1 MLPTLRR
8 DVSYSFRMISKSPVV
23 SVIAVISLALG
34 IAANVSVFSLMNSWL
49 LRPLPYPDADRLVMV
64 YENNRNELGRQ
75 RGVTAANYFDWKE
88 QSSSFDE
95 WVAASYEQANLTGI
109 DTPEQLRVARVTPN
123 FFDMLGSETLVGRT
137 FTLDEGGPDDDRVAV
152 MGETVWRNQYGADE
166 GIVGDTII
174 LDGQP
179 LTVVGVMPETFDFVL
194 GDVSLWVA
202 DDATARRDDRTSHG
216 YQVTGRLAEGVT
228 LEQARADMEAI
239 AARLEQQYPETN
251 RDWGVYINI
260 VDEEFPEATDRA
272 LIKILMTVVFLTLL
286 VACTNVASLLLA
298 KADTR
303 QKEMAIRAAL
313 GAGRRRLVQQL
324 LVESALMALVAGVLG
339 TVLSIW
345 GVRGIAQALPPIIPD
360 FYLPRIDTTVIVFAA
375 LVSLFAGLIFGITPA
390 LQALASD
397 LRGSL
402 TEGGRGGTASVRR
415 RRLRHAFVMAEF
427 AMALT
432 ILVGAAV
439 LTDLF
444 HNSLDVNPGYDVGNV
459 LTMELSMPEYKYPDD
474 ADLTRYVEEMGR
486 RIEAVSGVETWAFV
500 NELPR
505 TFGMPRSTF
514 AIPGEETEPG
524 REPRTSWLS
533 VTPDY
538 LGSLRIAL
546 QSGRSLTDADRADAA
561 AVIMI
566 NQRFADRFLD
576 GNGPLG
582 SMVEIQGETRE
593 IVGVVTDVAQL
604 RLAGLMPTEPIVYFP
619 MAQRPVRLVNAV
631 LRTSVE
637 PRDVTAAV
645 RQALWAVDPEQPI
658 ASVRTLE
665 EHIDF
670 MLAGPN
676 MLSALLYQLGI
687 LTLALASIG
696 IYGVMAYA
704 VSQQTRE
711 IGIRMALGAVSGQVL
726 RGVMG
731 QGMRLTSIGLV
742 AGVLPAIGVGYA
754 ILSIPASI
762 PDAGVL
768 EFSLSPLPIAAVV
781 LILGAVGLIASLLP
795 ARRATRI
802 DPIVAF
808 REE

>member
-1 MLPTLRR
+1 
-8 DVSYSFRMISKSPVV
+8 
-23 SVIAVISLALG
+23 
-34 IAANVSVFSLMNSWL
+34 
-49 LRPLPYPDADRLVMV
+49 
-64 YENNRNELGRQ
+64 
-75 RGVTAANYFDWKE
+75 
-88 QSSSFDE
+88 
-95 WVAASYEQANLTGI
+95 
-109 DTPEQLRVARVTPN
+109 
-123 FFDMLGSETLVGRT
+123 
-137 FTLDEGGPDDDRVAV
+137 
-152 MGETVWRNQYGADE
+152 
-166 GIVGDTII
+166 
-174 LDGQP
+174 
-179 LTVVGVMPETFDFVL
+179 MPETFDFVL
-194 GDVSLWVA
+194 GDVSLWIA
-202 DDATARRDDRTSHG
+202 DDATARRDDRTSHW
-216 YQVTGRLAEGVT
+216 YQVTGRLAEGVSVQ
-228 LEQARADMEAI
+228 QARADMNAI
-239 AARLEQQYPETN
+239 AARLEQQYPEAN
-251 RDWGVYINI
+251 REWGVYLNT
-260 VDEEFPEATDRA
+260 VRDEFPEATDQA
-272 LIKILMTVVFLTLL
+272 LIKILMTVVFLALL
-286 VACTNVASLLLA
+286 IACTNVASLLLA

-324 LVESALMALVAGVLG
+324 LIESLLMALVAGVLG

-345 GVRGIAQALPPIIPD
+345 GVRFIAQALPPIIPD
-360 FYLPRIDTTVIVFAA
+360 FYMPRIDATVVVFAA
-375 LVSLFAGLIFGITPA
+375 MVSLFAGLTFGITPA

-397 LRGSL
+397 LRGAL
-402 TEGGRGGTASVRR
+402 TDGGRGGTATVRR

-444 HNSLDVNPGYDVGNV
+444 DNSLAVDPGYDPDSV
-459 LTMELSMPEYKYPDD
+459 LTMELMMPEYKYPDD
-474 ADLTRYVEEMGR
+474 ADLTHYVEEMGR
-486 RIEAVSGVETWAFV
+486 GIEAVSGVETWAFV

-505 TFGMPRSTF
+505 TFNMPQSTF
-514 AIPGEETEPG
+514 TIPGEETEPG

-566 NQRFADRFLD
+566 NQRFVDRFLGGD
-576 GNGPLG
+576 EPLG
-582 SMVEIQGETRE
+582 SMLEIQGETRE

-604 RLAGLMPTEPIVYFP
+604 RLAGLMPTQPIVYFP

-645 RQALWAVDPEQPI
+645 RSAVWAVDPEQPI
-658 ASVRTLE
+658 ASVRTLQ

-670 MLAGPN
+670 MLAGPD
-676 MLSALLYQLGI
+676 MLAAVLYQLGM

-726 RGVMG
+726 RRVMG
-731 QGMRLTSIGLV
+731 QGMRLTTIGLV
-742 AGVLPAIGVGYA
+742 AGVLPAIGVAHA
-754 ILSIPASI
+754 ILSIPASL
-762 PDAGVL
+762 PGAGVL
-768 EFSLSPLPIAAVV
+768 EFKLSPLPIALVV

-808 REE
+808 PEE

>member
-1 MLPTLRR
+1 
-8 DVSYSFRMISKSPVV
+8 
-23 SVIAVISLALG
+23 
-34 IAANVSVFSLMNSWL
+34 
-49 LRPLPYPDADRLVMV
+49 
-64 YENNRNELGRQ
+64 
-75 RGVTAANYFDWKE
+75 
-88 QSSSFDE
+88 
-95 WVAASYEQANLTGI
+95 
-109 DTPEQLRVARVTPN
+109 
-123 FFDMLGSETLVGRT
+123 
-137 FTLDEGGPDDDRVAV
+137 
-152 MGETVWRNQYGADE
+152 
-166 GIVGDTII
+166 
-174 LDGQP
+174 
-179 LTVVGVMPETFDFVL
+179 MPETFDFVL

-202 DDATARRDDRTSHG
+202 DDVTARRDDRTSHW

-228 LEQARADMEAI
+228 VEQARADMGAI

-251 RDWGVYINI
+251 REWGVYLNT
-260 VDEEFPEATDRA
+260 VRDEFPEATDQA
-272 LIKILMTVVFLTLL
+272 LIKILMTVVFLALL
-286 VACTNVASLLLA
+286 IACTNVASLLLA

-324 LVESALMALVAGVLG
+324 LVESVLMALVAGVLG

-345 GVRGIAQALPPIIPD
+345 GVRFIAQALPPVIPD
-360 FYLPRIDTTVIVFAA
+360 FYMPRIDATVIVFAA
-375 LVSLFAGLIFGITPA
+375 TVSLFAGLTFGITPA

-444 HNSLDVNPGYDVGNV
+444 NNSLDVDPGYDAGNV
-459 LTMELSMPEYKYPDD
+459 LTMELMMPEYKYPDD
-474 ADLTRYVEEMGR
+474 ADLTRYVEEVGR
-486 RIEAVSGVETWAFV
+486 GIEAVSGVETWAFV

-505 TFGMPRSTF
+505 TFGMPQSTF
-514 AIPGEETEPG
+514 ALPGKEMEPG
-524 REPRTSWLS
+524 SEPRTSWLS

-538 LGSLRIAL
+538 LDSLRIAL
-546 QSGRSLTDADRADAA
+546 RSGRSLTDADRAAAA

-576 GNGPLG
+576 DDEPLG
-582 SMVEIQGETRE
+582 SMVEIEGATRE

-604 RLAGLMPTEPIVYFP
+604 RLAGLMPTEPVVYFP
-619 MAQRPVRLVNAV
+619 MAQHPVRLVNAV
-631 LRTSVE
+631 LRTSVDPPE
-637 PRDVTAAV
+637 VTAAV
-645 RQALWAVDPEQPI
+645 RDAVWTVDPEQPI
-658 ASVRTLE
+658 ANVRTLQ

-670 MLAGPN
+670 MLAGPD
-676 MLSALLYQLGI
+676 MLSAVLYQLGV
-687 LTLALASIG
+687 LTLALAAIG

-704 VSQQTRE
+704 VSQQTHE
-711 IGIRMALGAVSGQVL
+711 IGIRMALGALPGQVL
-726 RGVMG
+726 RRVTL
-731 QGMRLTSIGLV
+731 QGIRLTTIGLV
-742 AGVLPAIGVGYA
+742 AGVL
-754 ILSIPASI
+754 
-762 PDAGVL
+762 
-768 EFSLSPLPIAAVV
+768 EFRLAPLPIAVVV